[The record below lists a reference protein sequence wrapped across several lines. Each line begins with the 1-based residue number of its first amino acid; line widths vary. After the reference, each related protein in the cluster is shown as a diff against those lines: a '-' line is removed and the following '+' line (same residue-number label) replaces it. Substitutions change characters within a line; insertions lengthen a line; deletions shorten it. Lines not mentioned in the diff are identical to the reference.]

1 MRFIQYMHP
10 AAQPIPDGSGLCPA
24 NPGPRHQRKFFQV
37 GHAHWLAHPGAPI
50 ETGALSF
57 WGSWEQATRYR
68 TLPASR
74 NKADA
79 NAVHQPV
86 LSGRAS
92 RQPGDQA
99 QALPTHPFVFD
110 APFLFLPGKDSPNRV
125 LSRLDIGDIVAFG
138 SHLHGEFA
146 LDTVF
151 VVNGRQPVGDASLSA
166 LFRRVN
172 QACFDSPAL
181 PVYRGASLDQPLG
194 ALFSFFPAR
203 PVGVDG
209 VHSFARP
216 LLRPQGALADLIQPR
231 LPHNF
236 RSRET
241 LLPAGAVWDEI
252 CQQVMAQG
260 CVLGLVA
267 S

>member
-1 MRFIQYMHP
+1 M
-10 AAQPIPDGSGLCPA
+10 AA
-24 NPGPRHQRKFFQV
+24 
-37 GHAHWLAHPGAPI
+37 
-50 ETGALSF
+50 
-57 WGSWEQATRYR
+57 
-68 TLPASR
+68 
-74 NKADA
+74 
-79 NAVHQPV
+79 HQPV
-86 LSGRAS
+86 LSGRA
-92 RQPGDQA
+92 RHGKDA
-99 QALPTHPFVFD
+99 VRALPTHPFVFD

-138 SHLHGEFA
+138 SHLQGEFA

-172 QACFDSPAL
+172 QACFDSPTL

-203 PVGVDG
+203 PVGADG
-209 VHSFARP
+209 VHGFTRP
-216 LLRPQGALADLIQPR
+216 LLRPEGALAELIQPR

-241 LLPAGAVWDEI
+241 LLPTGAVWDEI
-252 CQQVMAQG
+252 CRQVMAQG